1 VTESEPRHPPLVE
14 TGGLGKRCGSIT
26 AVQDLNISVRRG
38 EVYGFL
44 GPNGAGKT
52 TTMSSTWVLGSIW
65 LAIIILLNYTL
76 AYALLSNAPPPT
88 VPEGTPK
95 GRKSSS

>member
-1 VTESEPRHPPLVE
+1 MMIASLGTELR
-14 TGGLGKRCGSIT
+14 KR
-26 AVQDLNISVRRG
+26 
-38 EVYGFL
+38 
-44 GPNGAGKT
+44 P
-52 TTMSSTWVLGSIW
+52 STWVLGSIW